1 MRRYKAKPKIEL
13 SNLPID
19 KYMNVNIPICLDIG
33 YNGYMLQ
40 FVINMALAGILAFG
54 IWSILN
60 KYGE

>member
-1 MRRYKAKPKIEL
+1 MDT
-13 SNLPID
+13 S
-19 KYMNVNIPICLDIG
+19 IPICLDIG

>member
-1 MRRYKAKPKIEL
+1 MDT
-13 SNLPID
+13 S
-19 KYMNVNIPICLDIG
+19 IPICLDIG

-40 FVINMALAGILAFG
+40 FVINFGLAFIMAFG